1 MAHGRERSRGTQWV
15 NRPRGLGKCVKKWG
29 SEETAES
36 GAESGADSEKKLLVI
51 ESKRSIRQYLDVVLA
66 LEQSFL
72 LLLSC
77 IEA

>member
-1 MAHGRERSRGTQWV
+1 
-15 NRPRGLGKCVKKWG
+15 VKKWG

-36 GAESGADSEKKLLVI
+36 GADSEKKLLVV

-66 LEQSFL
+66 LAQSFL

>member
-36 GAESGADSEKKLLVI
+36 GADSEKKLLVV

-66 LEQSFL
+66 LAQSFL